1 MNIKRAGE
9 ERTVDVLLPLY
20 EPVRSVP
27 HPGKEVS
34 AKITI

>member
-1 MNIKRAGE
+1 MDGE
-9 ERTVDVLLPLY
+9 ERTAYVFLTLY
-20 EPVRSVP
+20 EPVRSVT